1 MHTSSTSQEGFEVK
15 ASISHAAALERMLRG
30 SPFSSDDIA
39 AATGWHSIT
48 AARLLR
54 SLHKRQLLHIQGWL
68 PDSMGRDTTAV
79 YAMGARRDKP
89 KRVITTKERS
99 HAYRV
104 RKQTLRQ
111 QENIKGLFK

>member
-1 MHTSSTSQEGFEVK
+1 M
-15 ASISHAAALERMLRG
+15 AHAAALERMLRG
-30 SPFSSDDIA
+30 VPFSSTDIA
-39 AATGWHSIT
+39 SITGWHLIT

-54 SLHKRQLLHIQGWL
+54 SLHKRQLLHIQGWI
-68 PDSMGRDTTAV
+68 PDSMGRDTTAI

-111 QENIKGLFK
+111 QENIQGLFK